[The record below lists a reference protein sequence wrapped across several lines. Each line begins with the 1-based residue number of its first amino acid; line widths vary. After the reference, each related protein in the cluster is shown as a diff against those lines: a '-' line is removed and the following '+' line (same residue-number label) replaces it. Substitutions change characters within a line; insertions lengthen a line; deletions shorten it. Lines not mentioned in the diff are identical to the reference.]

1 MADCGRRP
9 RGMPGLVRPHRQGG
23 PPRHSRFFPLSLALV
38 ALGSAPVL
46 AQTPEAAAPQPATP
60 AASDQLQ
67 WGKAPPGLPEGAEVA
82 VLKGDPTKP
91 GPYTVRVRM
100 PDGYRVPPHSH
111 PTDERLVVLSGVL
124 LVAHGPNMRT
134 SGPATLEAGAKLEL
148 AGGTP
153 HSVTARGATIIE
165 IESTGPFE
173 ITYLNQA
180 DDPRKTGT

>member
-1 MADCGRRP
+1 M
-9 RGMPGLVRPHRQGG
+9 
-23 PPRHSRFFPLSLALV
+23 HSRSFPLLLALA
-38 ALGSAPVL
+38 ALGTAPVL
-46 AQTPEAAAPQPATP
+46 AQTPETTPAQPAVPAAA
-60 AASDQLQ
+60 DQLQ
-67 WGKAPPGLPEGAEVA
+67 WGKAPPGLPEGAEIA

-111 PTDERLVVLSGVL
+111 PTDERMVVLSGVL

-134 SGPATLEAGAKLEL
+134 SGPATLEAGARLEL
-148 AGGTP
+148 AAGTP
-153 HSVTARGATIIE
+153 HSITARGVTIME

-180 DDPRKTGT
+180 DDPRQTGT

>member
-1 MADCGRRP
+1 MRSLP
-9 RGMPGLVRPHRQGG
+9 I
-23 PPRHSRFFPLSLALV
+23 PLTLALV
-38 ALGSAPVL
+38 TLGTAPVL
-46 AQTPEAAAPQPATP
+46 AQVPETAPARPAAP
-60 AASDQLQ
+60 AASDVLQ

-91 GPYTVRVRM
+91 GPFTLRLRV

-111 PTDERLVVLSGVL
+111 PTDERLEILSGVL
-124 LVAHGPNMRT
+124 LVAHGPNLR
-134 SGPATLEAGAKLEL
+134 SAGPATLEAGARLEL
-148 AGGTP
+148 AAGTP
-153 HSVTARGATIIE
+153 HSVTARGVTIVE

>member
-1 MADCGRRP
+1 MN
-9 RGMPGLVRPHRQGG
+9 
-23 PPRHSRFFPLSLALV
+23 SRSFPLLLALLV
-38 ALGSAPVL
+38 LGTAPVL
-46 AQTPEAAAPQPATP
+46 AQTPETAPAEPAAPAV
-60 AASDQLQ
+60 ADQLE
-67 WGKAPPGLPEGAEVA
+67 WGQAPPGLPEGSEVA
-82 VLKGDPTKP
+82 ILKGDPAKP

-111 PTDERLVVLSGVL
+111 ATDERMKVLSGVL

-148 AGGTP
+148 AAGTP
-153 HSVTARGATIIE
+153 HSITARGITIVE

-173 ITYLNQA
+173 ITYVNQA

>member
-1 MADCGRRP
+1 MY
-9 RGMPGLVRPHRQGG
+9 
-23 PPRHSRFFPLSLALV
+23 SRSFPLLLALA
-38 ALGSAPVL
+38 ALGTAPVL
-46 AQTPEAAAPQPATP
+46 AQTPEAAPPRPAAP

-82 VLKGDPTKP
+82 ILQGDPTKP
-91 GPYTVRVRM
+91 GPYTLRVRM

-111 PTDERLVVLSGVL
+111 PTDERLEVLSGVL

-134 SGPATLEAGAKLEL
+134 SGPATLEAGARLEL
-148 AGGTP
+148 AAGTP
-153 HSVTARGATIIE
+153 HSVTARGITIIE
-165 IESTGPFE
+165 VVSTGPFE